1 MADSPPLKT
10 NNMKLYTE
18 EQVRKMLL
26 QDDIFDIDDILD
38 SQKPIELP
46 LWEDIEVRALQ
57 YSTWNDLRKSF
68 FNGALW
74 MKEYI
79 IKHNR

>member
-1 MADSPPLKT
+1 
-10 NNMKLYTE
+10 MKLYTE
-18 EQVRKMLL
+18 EQVRKAYNEGCWNGFNEISDKEDYTINTLT
-26 QDDIFDIDDILD
+26 
-38 SQKPIELP
+38 PIELP
-46 LWEDIEVRALQ
+46 LWEDIETRALQ